1 MFKLDERLQNDT
13 VLVTDLPLCRVLL
26 MNDSQ
31 FPWLILVPRINDL
44 AELHELDDEQMA
56 QFVAESRLTSKVLQN
71 IFNAYKL
78 NVAALGNVVRQ
89 LHIHHVAR
97 FESDVAWPAPIWGRQ
112 PAVPYS
118 DEALA
123 ARLEQL
129 QSAFS
134 TEEKS

>member
-31 FPWLILVPRINDL
+31 FPWLVLVPRINDL

-56 QFVAESRLTSKVLQN
+56 QYVTESRLTSKVLQN
-71 IFNAYKL
+71 LFNAYKL

-97 FESDVAWPAPIWGRQ
+97 FEGDIAWPAPVWGRQ

-123 ARLEQL
+123 ARLQQL

-134 TEEKS
+134 TEENL